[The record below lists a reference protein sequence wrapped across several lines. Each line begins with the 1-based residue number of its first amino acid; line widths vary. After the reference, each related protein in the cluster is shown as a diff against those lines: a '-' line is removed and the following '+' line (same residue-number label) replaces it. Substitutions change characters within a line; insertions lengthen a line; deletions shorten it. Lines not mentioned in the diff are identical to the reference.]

1 MRDIKFRGR
10 VLDSNKIDGG
20 KIVCGMLSICTLKD
34 KTHWIYPLDGG
45 WGFEVDPDSV
55 AQLIG
60 YDSNGAEVYEGDIV
74 VDELTQEYTAE
85 IYDRPEKIAQLKL
98 KEAQHAV

>member
-60 YDSNGAEVYEGDIV
+60 YDSNGKEVYEGDIV
-74 VDELTQEYTAE
+74 E
-85 IYDRPEKIAQLKL
+85 RGGKKFIATL
-98 KEAQHAV
+98 EAAYHAAD

>member
-1 MRDIKFRGR
+1 MRQIKFRGR

-60 YDSNGAEVYEGDIV
+60 YDSNGAEVYEGDKLIDKFGHV
-74 VDELTQEYTAE
+74 TTARIFDNLHADLT
-85 IYDRPEKIAQLKL
+85 L
-98 KEAQHAV
+98 KEVTI